1 MNIKKI
7 FLIYDSRSGSTY
19 LSSRLNAKLRNYIVT
34 PEINL
39 NLFFELCI
47 KDKAVTS
54 TKIINALKAGRV
66 FDKLGIPI
74 EIFRAKLNE
83 FNVSQSIDAL
93 DILLELYI
101 KRIILDGIQ
110 IEGVIIKKGDHHKK
124 VKCIVNDIPDVKF
137 IYLSRDPRQIYES
150 KKRTIRPYVPGQTM
164 GWAGPIVSAVIWT
177 RYEKCYNWIKEHADG
192 LEVRY
197 EALVENEDAEIER
210 IRGYLS
216 AERDYSEEK
225 RYEIPELEQS
235 IHTRVDQ
242 KRLDPMAAGDWLKS
256 LTYTEI
262 GAIEFAARPF
272 LSNKGYQQYSMS
284 EFYRICC
291 FLIRLP
297 ELPLRLVYGKICTY
311 RNQLK

>member
-39 NLFFELCI
+39 NLFLELCI
-47 KDKAVTS
+47 KYRPVNS

-74 EIFRAKLNE
+74 EIYKATLNE
-83 FNVSQSIDAL
+83 FNVSQTIDAL
-93 DILLELYI
+93 DILLEIYI
-101 KRIILDGIQ
+101 KRIAPDGIQ

-124 VKCIVNDIPDVKF
+124 VKCIVNEIPNVKF
-137 IYLSRDPRQIYES
+137 VYLSRDPRQIYES

-177 RYEKCYNWIKEHADG
+177 RYEKCYSWIQEHADG
-192 LEVRY
+192 IEVRY
-197 EALVENEDAEIER
+197 EDLVKNEDAEIER
-210 IRGYLS
+210 ISDYLS

-225 RYEIPELEQS
+225 KYEIPELEQS
-235 IHTRVDQ
+235 IHRRVDQ
-242 KRLDPMAAGDWLKS
+242 KRLDPKVAGDWLKS

-262 GAIEFAARPF
+262 GAIEFASRPY

-284 EFYRICC
+284 ELYRICC

-297 ELPLRLVYGKICTY
+297 ELPLRLVFGKIFAY